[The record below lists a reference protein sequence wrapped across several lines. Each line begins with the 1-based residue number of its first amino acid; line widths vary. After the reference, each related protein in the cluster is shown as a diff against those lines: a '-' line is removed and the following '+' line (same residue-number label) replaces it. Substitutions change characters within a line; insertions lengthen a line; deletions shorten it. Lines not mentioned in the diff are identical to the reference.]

1 MIPRRARDAVLRALK
16 RQPAVALLGPRQ
28 CGKTTLARQLADEME
43 SVYLDLTDPLD
54 VARLSDSRTFLAR
67 HENRLVVLDEIHRT
81 PDLFLTLRS
90 LIDDGR
96 RRGRVR
102 GRFLLLGSASM
113 RLLRQSAETLT
124 GRIALVPLAPF
135 DALEVEAR
143 GDLDRLWLRGGFPDS
158 FLAPDDEASFA
169 VRQDMI
175 ATILGRDVPEFSP
188 RPLPMETLRR
198 FLTMLAH
205 QQGGPVNRAALASGL
220 GIREVTVARY
230 LDLFVDLLLVRR
242 IESWTTNVGKRMR
255 KAPRIVIRDSGLVHA
270 LLSIRTLDELL
281 GHPVAGPSWEG
292 FVVENLLRAA
302 PPSAAFGSY
311 RSLRGAECD
320 LVLELPGRGP
330 WAIEVKRGRVPKLE
344 RGFWDA
350 CEDIRPARRFVV
362 YPGTE
367 RFGLKNGVEAVGL
380 TDLMREAVARTAQPS
395 GPATTTDQLRPTP
408 GPSRR

>member
-1 MIPRRARDAVLRALK
+1 MIDRRAREAVLRALE
-16 RQPAVALLGPRQ
+16 RQPAAALLGPRQ
-28 CGKTTLARQLADEME
+28 CGKTTLARQIADEAE
-43 SVYLDLTDPLD
+43 SVYLDLTDPLH
-54 VARLSDSRTFLAR
+54 VARLADPRAFLAR
-67 HENRLVVLDEIHRT
+67 HEDRLVVLDEIHRT
-81 PDLFLTLRS
+81 PELFVALRS

-96 RRGRVR
+96 RRGFRR

-135 DALEVEAR
+135 DPLEVDES
-143 GDLDRLWLRGGFPDS
+143 GNLDRLWLRGGFPDS
-158 FLAPDDEASFA
+158 YLAPDDETSFA
-169 VRQDMI
+169 IRQDMI
-175 ATILGRDVPEFSP
+175 ATILGRDVPEFSS

-220 GIREVTVARY
+220 GIREATVGRY

-242 IESWTTNVGKRMR
+242 IESWTSNVGKRLR

-270 LLSIRTLDELL
+270 LLNIRTLDELL

-292 FVVENLLRAA
+292 FVVDNVLRAS
-302 PPSAAFGSY
+302 PPSAAFGAY

-320 LVLELPGRGP
+320 LVLRLPGTPP
-330 WAIEVKRGRVPKLE
+330 WAIEVKRGRAPKLE

-350 CEDIRPARRFVV
+350 CQDIRPSRRFVA

-367 RFGLKNGVEAVGL
+367 RFDMKNGVEAIGVA
-380 TDLMREAVARTAQPS
+380 DLMREVIAGHRA
-395 GPATTTDQLRPTP
+395 
-408 GPSRR
+408 